1 MPIGFKGMDKPPL
14 QSSRMDTS
22 RTLADR
28 YELLGHIA
36 RGGMADVYE
45 ARDTLLGRRV
55 AVKVLHSQF
64 SSDEAFVK
72 RFRREA
78 QAAANLSHPNIVGIY
93 DWGQEGS
100 TYFIVMELVEGRS
113 LRDVLREEGPL
124 LPRRAIEIS
133 AEAAAALSVAHRS
146 GLVHRDVKPGNL
158 LMAADGKVK
167 VTDFGIARAWDDSSE
182 LTKTGAVIGTAT
194 YFSPEQAQG
203 VPADERS
210 DIYALGVVMYEML
223 TGRPPFSGE
232 SPVAVAY
239 QHVSALAAQPSLDN
253 PDVPPDVDRIVMRAI
268 DKDPELRYQTAE
280 ELRQD
285 LLLFLRGEA
294 LATVPSSD
302 APTRVLQPS
311 SVPPPTATP
320 DEIYRQVAPSEP
332 TSSQLPFIITTFA
345 LVVALGVGIFLLLR
359 ALAPGTP
366 EATLIEIPNVA
377 GMTQAEAL
385 LELQQLG
392 FKVIPEPGVSDTVEE
407 GRVIGTKPPVGD
419 MAEDGAFIIVYVS
432 LGAEAFPVPP
442 LVGLDLVRA
451 TELIEKA
458 GLLLGRVEPIPDDT
472 VPADE
477 VISQDP
483 PAGQDAAAGT
493 AVNLVVSTG
502 LEEFPIPTDLAG
514 RSEGDAGFILGNLG
528 LSVVFETEFSSET
541 LKGFVV
547 RTEPPGGTTVK
558 KGDRVMVYVSNGP
571 EPVVVP
577 NLVGATQDQAR
588 SALEALGL
596 VIRVNTTTVEVPA
609 DQDGLVAEQLPAP
622 GTEVQPGTTVSV
634 TLGKAPPPPTTTTQ
648 ATTTTTSG

>member
-1 MPIGFKGMDKPPL
+1 MEP
-14 QSSRMDTS
+14 S

-36 RGGMADVYE
+36 RGGMADVFE

-100 TYFIVMELVEGRS
+100 TYFIVMELIEGRS
-113 LRDVLREEGPL
+113 LRDVLREDGPL

-133 AEAAAALSVAHRS
+133 AEVAAALSVAHRS
-146 GLVHRDVKPGNL
+146 GLVHRDIKPGNML
-158 LMAADGKVK
+158 LTADGTVK

-203 VPADERS
+203 TPADERS

-223 TGRPPFSGE
+223 AGRPPFSGE

-239 QHVSALAAQPSLDN
+239 QHVSSLAVQPSLDN
-253 PDVPPDVDRIVMRAI
+253 PDVPNELDAIVMRALE
-268 DKDPELRYQTAE
+268 KDPDARYQTADD
-280 ELRQD
+280 LRHA
-285 LLLFLRGEA
+285 LLLFLRGETPP
-294 LATVPSSD
+294 TVPAAE
-302 APTRVLQPS
+302 APTRLIPPTP
-311 SVPPPTATP
+311 VPPPTATP
-320 DEIYRQVAPSEP
+320 DEIYRQVAPPES
-332 TSSQLPFIITTFA
+332 TGSQLPFIITTFA

-366 EATLIEIPNVA
+366 DQTLILIPDVA

-392 FKVIPEPGVSDTVEE
+392 FNVIPEPNASDTVEE
-407 GRVIGTKPPVGD
+407 GRVIGTKPPAGD
-419 MAEDGAFIIVYVS
+419 EAEDGAFIIVYVS

-442 LVGLDLVRA
+442 VVGQDLVRA

-458 GLLLGRVEPIPDDT
+458 GLVLGTVEQIADDV
-472 VPADE
+472 VPAGQ

-483 PAGQDAAAGT
+483 PAGEDAASGT
-493 AVNLVVSTG
+493 AVNLVISTG
-502 LEEFPIPTDLAG
+502 LEEFPIPDDLVG
-514 RSEGDAGFILGNLG
+514 RSEGDVGFILGNLG
-528 LSVVFETEFSSET
+528 LSVVFETEFSSEI

-547 RTEPPGGTTVK
+547 RTEPTAGLTVK
-558 KGDRVMVYVSNGP
+558 KGDPVTVFVSEGP
-571 EPVVVP
+571 EPVVIPSVI
-577 NLVGATQDQAR
+577 GMTETDAR
-588 SALEALGL
+588 TVLEALVL
-596 VIRVNTTTVEVPA
+596 EVRVAATTIEVAPE
-609 DQDGLVAEQLPAP
+609 QDGLVVEQSPAAD
-622 GTEVQPGTTVSV
+622 TEVEPGSTV
-634 TLGKAPPPPTTTTQ
+634 TLTLGRAPTTTTTL
-648 ATTTTTSG
+648 AP

>member
-1 MPIGFKGMDKPPL
+1 ME
-14 QSSRMDTS
+14 TS

-100 TYFIVMELVEGRS
+100 TYFIVMELIEGRS

-133 AEAAAALSVAHRS
+133 AEVAAALSVAHRS
-146 GLVHRDVKPGNL
+146 GLVHRDIKPGNML
-158 LMAADGKVK
+158 LAADGTVK

-182 LTKTGAVIGTAT
+182 LTKTGSVIGTAT

-203 VPADERS
+203 APADERS

-232 SPVAVAY
+232 NPVAVAY
-239 QHVSALAAQPSLDN
+239 QHVSSLAAQPSIDN
-253 PDVPPDVDRIVMRAI
+253 PDVPPDLDGIVMRAL
-268 DKDPELRYQTAE
+268 DKNPELRYQTADD
-280 ELRQD
+280 LRQA
-285 LLLFLRGEA
+285 LLIFLRGETQP
-294 LATVPSSD
+294 TVPSAE
-302 APTRVLQPS
+302 APTQLIQQSP
-311 SVPPPTATP
+311 VPPPTATP
-320 DEIYRQVAPSEP
+320 DEIYRQVAPPEP
-332 TSSQLPFIITTFA
+332 ASSQLPFIITTFA
-345 LVVALGVGIFLLLR
+345 LVVALAVGIFLLLR

-366 EATLIEIPNVA
+366 DQTLIPIPTVA

-392 FKVIPEPGVSDTVEE
+392 FNVIPEPNASEEVEE
-407 GRVIGTKPPVGD
+407 GRVIGTKPPAGEE
-419 MAEDGAFIIVYVS
+419 AEDGAFIIVFVS
-432 LGAEAFPVPP
+432 LGAEAFPVPSV
-442 LVGLDLVRA
+442 VGFDLERA
-451 TELIEKA
+451 TELLEKDGLTLGTVDQVSDDEMPA
-458 GLLLGRVEPIPDDT
+458 G
-472 VPADE
+472 E

-483 PAGQDAAAGT
+483 LAGEDAAPGT
-493 AVNLVVSTG
+493 AVNLMVSTG
-502 LEEFPIPTDLAG
+502 LEEFAIPDDLVG
-514 RSEGDAGFILGNLG
+514 RSAGDVGFILGNLG
-528 LSVVFETEFSSET
+528 LEVVVDQEFSAEV
-541 LKGFVV
+541 LQGFVV
-547 RTEPPGGTTVK
+547 RTEPVGGATVSS
-558 KGDRVMVYVSNGP
+558 GDQVTVYVSDGP
-571 EPVVVP
+571 EPVAVP
-577 NLVGATQDQAR
+577 PLIGTTEDQAR

-596 VIRVNTTTVEVPA
+596 VIRVNAATIEVSA
-609 DQDGLVAEQLPAP
+609 DQDGLVAEQLPAA
-622 GTEVQPGTTVSV
+622 GTEVEPGSTVSV
-634 TLGKAPPPPTTTTQ
+634 TLGKAPAPTTTTTE
-648 ATTTTTSG
+648 ATTTTTAAP

>member
-1 MPIGFKGMDKPPL
+1 ME
-14 QSSRMDTS
+14 TS

-100 TYFIVMELVEGRS
+100 TYFIVMELIEGRS

-133 AEAAAALSVAHRS
+133 AEVAAALSVAHRS
-146 GLVHRDVKPGNL
+146 GLVHRDIKPGNML
-158 LMAADGKVK
+158 LAADGTVK

-182 LTKTGAVIGTAT
+182 LTKTGSVIGTAT

-203 VPADERS
+203 APADERS

-232 SPVAVAY
+232 NPVAVAY
-239 QHVSALAAQPSLDN
+239 QHVSSLAAQPSIDN
-253 PDVPPDVDRIVMRAI
+253 PDVPPDLDGIVMRAL
-268 DKDPELRYQTAE
+268 DKNPELRYQTADD
-280 ELRQD
+280 LRQA
-285 LLLFLRGEA
+285 LLIFLRGETQP
-294 LATVPSSD
+294 TVPSAE
-302 APTRVLQPS
+302 APTQLIQQSP
-311 SVPPPTATP
+311 VPPPTATP
-320 DEIYRQVAPSEP
+320 DEIYRQVAPPEP
-332 TSSQLPFIITTFA
+332 ASSQLPFIITTFA
-345 LVVALGVGIFLLLR
+345 LVVALAVGIFLLLR

-366 EATLIEIPNVA
+366 DQTLIPIPTVA

-392 FKVIPEPGVSDTVEE
+392 FNVIPEPNASEEVEE
-407 GRVIGTKPPVGD
+407 GRVIGTKPPAGEE
-419 MAEDGAFIIVYVS
+419 AEDGAFIIVYVS
-432 LGAEAFPVPP
+432 LGAEAFPVPSV
-442 LVGLDLVRA
+442 VGFDLERA
-451 TELIEKA
+451 TELLEKDGLTLGTVDQVSDDEMPA
-458 GLLLGRVEPIPDDT
+458 G
-472 VPADE
+472 E

-483 PAGQDAAAGT
+483 LAGEDAAPGT
-493 AVNLVVSTG
+493 AVNLMVSTG
-502 LEEFPIPTDLAG
+502 LEEFAIPDDLVG
-514 RSEGDAGFILGNLG
+514 RSAGDVGFILGNLG
-528 LSVVFETEFSSET
+528 LEVVVDQEFSAEV
-541 LKGFVV
+541 LQGFVV
-547 RTEPPGGTTVK
+547 RTEPVGGATVSS
-558 KGDRVMVYVSNGP
+558 GDQVTVYVSDGP
-571 EPVVVP
+571 EPVAVP
-577 NLVGATQDQAR
+577 PLIGTTEDQAR

-596 VIRVNTTTVEVPA
+596 VIRVNAATIEVSA
-609 DQDGLVAEQLPAP
+609 DQDGLVAEQLPAA
-622 GTEVQPGTTVSV
+622 GTEVEPGSTVSV
-634 TLGKAPPPPTTTTQ
+634 TLGKAPAPTTTTTE
-648 ATTTTTSG
+648 ATTTTTAAP

>member
-1 MPIGFKGMDKPPL
+1 MEP
-14 QSSRMDTS
+14 S

-100 TYFIVMELVEGRS
+100 TYFIVMELIEGRS
-113 LRDVLREEGPL
+113 LRDVLRAEGPL
-124 LPRRAIEIS
+124 LPRRAVEIS
-133 AEAAAALSVAHRS
+133 AEVAAALSVAHRS
-146 GLVHRDVKPGNL
+146 GLIHRDIKPGNML
-158 LMAADGKVK
+158 LAADGTVK

-203 VPADERS
+203 SPADERS

-223 TGRPPFSGE
+223 AGRPPFSGD

-239 QHVSALAAQPSLDN
+239 QHVSSLAAQPSLDN
-253 PDVPPDVDRIVMRAI
+253 PDIPPELDAIVMRAL
-268 DKDPELRYQTAE
+268 DKNPDARYQTADD
-280 ELRQD
+280 LRQA
-285 LLLFLRGEA
+285 LLLFLRGETPPA
-294 LATVPSSD
+294 AVPSAE
-302 APTRVLQPS
+302 APTRLIPAAP
-311 SVPPPTATP
+311 VPPATSTP
-320 DEIYRQVAPSEP
+320 DEIYRQMAPAEP
-332 TSSQLPFIITTFA
+332 NSSQLPFIITTFA
-345 LVVALGVGIFLLLR
+345 LVVALAVGIFLLLR

-366 EATLIEIPNVA
+366 DQNLIAIPNVA

-392 FKVIPEPGVSDTVEE
+392 FNVIPEPNASETVEE
-407 GRVIGTKPPVGD
+407 GRVIGTKPAAGEE
-419 MAEDGAFIIVYVS
+419 AEDGAFIIVYVS
-432 LGAEAFPVPP
+432 IGAEAFPVPP
-442 LVGLDLVRA
+442 VVGQDLVRA
-451 TELIEKA
+451 TDLIEKA
-458 GLLLGRVEPIPDDT
+458 GLVLGTVEQIPDDEI
-472 VPADE
+472 PAGQ

-483 PAGQDAAAGT
+483 PAGEDAAPGT

-502 LEEFPIPTDLAG
+502 LEEFPIPGDLIG
-514 RSEGDAGFILGNLG
+514 RSEGDVGFILGNLG
-528 LSVVFETEFSSET
+528 LTVVFDTEFSSDI

-547 RTEPPGGTTVK
+547 RTDPTGGTTVM
-558 KGDRVMVYVSNGP
+558 KGDRITVYVSDGP
-571 EPVVVP
+571 EPVEVP
-577 NLVGATQDQAR
+577 NLLGSTEDQAR
-588 SALEALGL
+588 SAVQALGL
-596 VIRVNTTTVEVPA
+596 VLRVTATTIEVSP
-609 DQDGLVAEQLPAP
+609 DQDGLVAQQVPAAGSEAEP
-622 GTEVQPGTTVSV
+622 GSTVTV
-634 TLGKAPPPPTTTTQ
+634 TLGRAPATTTTTQ
-648 ATTTTTSG
+648 ATTTTTAAP

>member
-1 MPIGFKGMDKPPL
+1 ME
-14 QSSRMDTS
+14 SS

-100 TYFIVMELVEGRS
+100 TYFIVMELVDGKS
-113 LRDVLREEGPL
+113 LRDVLRDEDPL

-133 AEAAAALSVAHRS
+133 AEVAAALSVAHRS
-146 GLVHRDVKPGNL
+146 GLVHRDIKPGNM
-158 LMAADGKVK
+158 LMAADGTVK

-203 VPADERS
+203 EPADERS

-232 SPVAVAY
+232 NPVAVAY
-239 QHVSALAAQPSLDN
+239 QHVSSLAAQPSLDN
-253 PDVPPDVDRIVMRAI
+253 PDVPPDLDQIVMRSL
-268 DKDPELRYQTAE
+268 DKNPDLRYQTADD
-280 ELRQD
+280 LRHD

-294 LATVPSSD
+294 PATVPAAD
-302 APTRVLQPS
+302 APTQVMQPS
-311 SVPPPTATP
+311 TVPPPTATP
-320 DEIYRQVAPSEP
+320 DEIYRQVAPPEP

-345 LVVALGVGIFLLLR
+345 LVVALAVGIFLLLR

-366 EATLIEIPNVA
+366 VETLLQIPDVA

-392 FKVIPEPGVSDTVEE
+392 FNVIPEPNASETVDE
-407 GRVIGTKPPVGD
+407 GRVIGTKPPAGEET
-419 MAEDGAFIIVYVS
+419 EDGAFIIVYVS
-432 LGAEAFPVPP
+432 LGAEAFPVPSV
-442 LVGLDLVRA
+442 VGFDLVRA
-451 TELIEKA
+451 TELIEKD
-458 GLLLGRVEPIPDDT
+458 GLVLGDVQQEPDDE
-472 VPADE
+472 VPAGE
-477 VISQDP
+477 VISQEP
-483 PAGQDAAAGT
+483 LAGEDAAPGS

-502 LEEFPIPTDLAG
+502 LEEFAIPDDLAG
-514 RSEGDAGFILGNLG
+514 RSEGDVGFILGNLG
-528 LSVVFETEFSSET
+528 LEVIFETEFSPDI
-541 LKGFVV
+541 LRGFVV
-547 RTEPPGGTTVK
+547 RTDPAGGATVM
-558 KGDRVMVYVSNGP
+558 KGDQVTVYVSDGP

-577 NLVGATQDQAR
+577 NLLGISEDQAR

-596 VIRVNTTTVEVPA
+596 VIRVNATTIDVLPE
-609 DQDGLVAEQLPAP
+609 QDGLVAEQLPAADAEVEP
-622 GTEVQPGTTVSV
+622 GSTVSV
-634 TLGKAPPPPTTTTQ
+634 TLGRAPPPVTTTP
-648 ATTTTTSG
+648 

>member
-1 MPIGFKGMDKPPL
+1 MEP
-14 QSSRMDTS
+14 S

-100 TYFIVMELVEGRS
+100 TYFIVMELVEGKS
-113 LRDVLREEGPL
+113 LRDVLRDEGPL
-124 LPRRAIEIS
+124 LPRRALEIS
-133 AEAAAALSVAHRS
+133 AEVAAALSVAHRS
-146 GLVHRDVKPGNL
+146 GLVHRDVKPGNML
-158 LMAADGKVK
+158 LAADGTVK

-203 VPADERS
+203 GDADERS

-232 SPVAVAY
+232 NPVAVAY
-239 QHVSALAAQPSLDN
+239 QHVSSVAAQPSLDN
-253 PDVPPDVDRIVMRAI
+253 PDVPPDLDAIVMRAL
-268 DKDPELRYQTAE
+268 DKDPDRRYQSADD
-280 ELRQD
+280 LRHD
-285 LLLFLRGEA
+285 VLLFLRGESPA
-294 LATVPSSD
+294 AVPPAD
-302 APTRVLQPS
+302 APTQLMQPS
-311 SVPPPTATP
+311 PVPPPTSTP
-320 DEIYRQVAPSEP
+320 DEIYRQVAPPEQSG
-332 TSSQLPFIITTFA
+332 SQLPFIITTFA
-345 LVVALGVGIFLLLR
+345 LVVALAVGIFLLLR

-366 EATLIEIPNVA
+366 DVTSIAIPNVA

-392 FKVIPEPGVSDTVEE
+392 FNVIPEPNASDTVDE
-407 GRVIGTKPPVGD
+407 GRVIGTKPAAGEE
-419 MAEDGAFIIVYVS
+419 AEDGAFIIVYVS

-442 LVGLDLVRA
+442 VVGQDLVRA

-458 GLLLGRVEPIPDDT
+458 GLVLGTVEQIADDE
-472 VPADE
+472 VPAGE

-483 PAGQDAAAGT
+483 PAGEDSAPET
-493 AVNLVVSTG
+493 PVNLVVSTG
-502 LEEFPIPTDLAG
+502 LAEFPIPDDLIG
-514 RSEGDAGFILGNLG
+514 RSEGDVGFRLGNLG
-528 LSVVFETEFSSET
+528 LEPVFETEFSSEI
-541 LKGFVV
+541 LEGFVI
-547 RTEPPGGTTVK
+547 RTEPGGGATVK
-558 KGDRVMVYVSNGP
+558 KGDQVTVFVSEGP
-571 EPVVVP
+571 QPVVVP
-577 NLVGATQDQAR
+577 NLVGRNEAQAR

-596 VIRVNTTTVEVPA
+596 AIRINATTIEVSP
-609 DQDGLVAEQLPAP
+609 DQDGLVVEQVPAAGAEVEP
-622 GTEVQPGTTVSV
+622 GATISV
-634 TLGKAPPPPTTTTQ
+634 TLGEAPPPTTTS
-648 ATTTTTSG
+648 TTEGSDGA

>member
-1 MPIGFKGMDKPPL
+1 ME
-14 QSSRMDTS
+14 ST

-78 QAAANLSHPNIVGIY
+78 QASANLSHPNIVGIY

-100 TYFIVMELVEGRS
+100 TYFIVMELIEGKS

-133 AEAAAALSVAHRS
+133 AEVAAALSVAHRS
-146 GLVHRDVKPGNL
+146 GLVHRDIKPGNML
-158 LMAADGKVK
+158 LTPDGTVK

-182 LTKTGAVIGTAT
+182 LTKTGSVIGTAT

-203 VPADERS
+203 APADERS

-232 SPVAVAY
+232 NPVAVAY
-239 QHVSALAAQPSLDN
+239 QHVSSLAAQPSLDN
-253 PDVPPDVDRIVMRAI
+253 PDVPPTLDGIVMRAL
-268 DKDPELRYQTAE
+268 DKDPELRYQTADD
-280 ELRQD
+280 LRQA
-285 LLLFLRGEA
+285 LLLFLRGETPP
-294 LATVPSSD
+294 LVPSAG
-302 APTRVLQPS
+302 APTQLIQPS
-311 SVPPPTATP
+311 PVPPPTATP
-320 DEIYRQVAPSEP
+320 DEIYRQVAPPEP
-332 TSSQLPFIITTFA
+332 SSSQLPFIIATFA

-359 ALAPGTP
+359 ALAPGSP
-366 EATLIEIPNVA
+366 DPTLIVIPNVA

-392 FKVIPEPGVSDTVEE
+392 FNVIPEPNASEEVEE
-407 GRVIGTKPPVGD
+407 GRVIGTKPPAGD
-419 MAEDGAFIIVYVS
+419 EAEDGAFIIVYVS

-442 LVGLDLVRA
+442 VIGQDLVRA

-458 GLLLGRVEPIPDDT
+458 GLVLGTVEQIPDEEA
-472 VPADE
+472 PAGE

-483 PAGQDAAAGT
+483 PAGEDAARGT

-502 LEEFPIPTDLAG
+502 LEEFPIPDDLTG

-528 LSVVFETEFSSET
+528 LTVVFDTEFSTEI

-547 RTEPPGGTTVK
+547 RTDPAAGATVN
-558 KGDRVMVYVSNGP
+558 KGDLVTVYVSEGP
-571 EPVVVP
+571 EPVVIPSLIGTTV
-577 NLVGATQDQAR
+577 DQAGA
-588 SALEALGL
+588 ALEALGL
-596 VIRVNTTTVEVPA
+596 NIRVNATTIEVSAERDGLIAEQFPAADVEV
-609 DQDGLVAEQLPAP
+609 DP
-622 GTEVQPGTTVSV
+622 GSTVSV
-634 TLGKAPPPPTTTTQ
+634 TLGKAPAPTTTT
-648 ATTTTTSG
+648 AAP

>member
-1 MPIGFKGMDKPPL
+1 ME
-14 QSSRMDTS
+14 SS

-100 TYFIVMELVEGRS
+100 TYFIVMELVDGKS
-113 LRDVLREEGPL
+113 LRDVLRDQEAL
-124 LPRRAIEIS
+124 LPRRAIEIG
-133 AEAAAALSVAHRS
+133 AEVAAALSVAPRS
-146 GLVHRDVKPGNL
+146 GLVHRDVKAGNML
-158 LMAADGKVK
+158 LAADGTVK

-203 VPADERS
+203 EPADERS

-223 TGRPPFSGE
+223 AGRPPFSGE

-239 QHVSALAAQPSLDN
+239 QHVSSLAAQPSLDN
-253 PDVPPDVDRIVMRAI
+253 PDVPPDLDQIVMRAL
-268 DKDPELRYQTAE
+268 DKNPDLRYQTADD
-280 ELRQD
+280 LRHD

-294 LATVPSSD
+294 PATVPAAD
-302 APTRVLQPS
+302 APTQLMQPS
-311 SVPPPTATP
+311 TVPPPTATP
-320 DEIYRQVAPSEP
+320 DEIYRQVAPPEP
-332 TSSQLPFIITTFA
+332 TRSQLPFIITTFA
-345 LVVALGVGIFLLLR
+345 LVVALAVGIFLLLR

-366 EATLIEIPNVA
+366 VETLIQIPDVA

-392 FKVIPEPGVSDTVEE
+392 FNVIPEPNASETVDE
-407 GRVIGTKPPVGD
+407 GRVIGTKPPAGEET
-419 MAEDGAFIIVYVS
+419 EDGAFIIVYVS
-432 LGAEAFPVPP
+432 LGAEAFPVPSV
-442 LVGLDLVRA
+442 VGFDLVRA
-451 TELIEKA
+451 TELLEKD
-458 GLLLGRVEPIPDDT
+458 GLVLGDVQQEPDDE
-472 VPADE
+472 VPAGE

-483 PAGQDAAAGT
+483 PAGEDAAPGS
-493 AVNLVVSTG
+493 AVNLIVSTG
-502 LEEFPIPTDLAG
+502 LEEFAIPDDLVS
-514 RSEGDAGFILGNLG
+514 RSEGDAGFVLGNLG
-528 LSVVFETEFSSET
+528 LEVVFETEFSPDV
-541 LKGFVV
+541 LRGFVI
-547 RTEPPGGTTVK
+547 RTEPAGGTTVM
-558 KGDRVMVYVSNGP
+558 KGDQVTVYVSDGP

-577 NLVGATQDQAR
+577 NLVGASEEQAR
-588 SALEALGL
+588 SALEALDL
-596 VIRVNTTTVEVPA
+596 VIRVNATTIEVIA
-609 DQDGLVAEQLPAP
+609 ERDGLVAEQLPAAGAEVEP
-622 GTEVQPGTTVSV
+622 GSTVSV
-634 TLGKAPPPPTTTTQ
+634 TLGQAPPPTTTTP
-648 ATTTTTSG
+648 

>member
-1 MPIGFKGMDKPPL
+1 MEP
-14 QSSRMDTS
+14 S

-100 TYFIVMELVEGRS
+100 TYFIVMELIEGRS
-113 LRDVLREEGPL
+113 LRDVLRQEGPL

-133 AEAAAALSVAHRS
+133 AEVAAALSVAHRS
-146 GLVHRDVKPGNL
+146 GLVHRDIKPGNML
-158 LMAADGKVK
+158 LAADGTVK

-203 VPADERS
+203 APADERS

-239 QHVSALAAQPSLDN
+239 QHVSSLAAQPSLDN
-253 PDVPPDVDRIVMRAI
+253 PDVPPDLDAIVMRAL
-268 DKDPELRYQTAE
+268 DKDPELRYQTADDF
-280 ELRQD
+280 RQA
-285 LLLFLRGEA
+285 LLLFLRGETP
-294 LATVPSSD
+294 ATVPSAE
-302 APTRVLQPS
+302 APTQLIQAS

-320 DEIYRQVAPSEP
+320 DEIYRQVAPPEP
-332 TSSQLPFIITTFA
+332 TTSQLPFIITTFA
-345 LVVALGVGIFLLLR
+345 LVVALAVGIFLLLR

-366 EATLIEIPNVA
+366 DQTLIEIPAVA

-385 LELQQLG
+385 LELQQFG
-392 FKVIPEPGVSDTVEE
+392 FNVIPEPNASETVEE
-407 GRVIGTKPPVGD
+407 GRVIGTKPAGGD
-419 MAEDGAFIIVYVS
+419 QAEDGAFIIVYVS

-442 LVGLDLVRA
+442 VVGQDLVRA
-451 TELIEKA
+451 SELIEKA
-458 GLLLGRVEPIPDDT
+458 GLVLGTVEQIPDEEAPT
-472 VPADE
+472 GE

-483 PAGQDAAAGT
+483 PAGEDAAPGT

-502 LEEFPIPTDLAG
+502 LEEFPIPDDLTR
-514 RSEGDAGFILGNLG
+514 RSEGDVGFILGNLG
-528 LSVVFETEFSSET
+528 LSVVFDTEFSPEIP
-541 LKGFVV
+541 KGFVV
-547 RTEPPGGTTVK
+547 RTDPPAGATVK
-558 KGDRVMVYVSNGP
+558 KGDEVTVYVSDGP

-577 NLVGATQDQAR
+577 NLMGVSEEQAR
-588 SALEALGL
+588 STLEALGL
-596 VIRVNTTTVEVPA
+596 VIRVNATTVEVIA
-609 DQDGLVAEQLPAP
+609 ERDGLIAEQLPEADAEVEP
-622 GTEVQPGTTVSV
+622 GATVSV
-634 TLGKAPPPPTTTTQ
+634 TLGRAPQPTTTVD
-648 ATTTTTSG
+648 S

>member
-1 MPIGFKGMDKPPL
+1 MDSP
-14 QSSRMDTS
+14 RI
-22 RTLADR
+22 LADR

-45 ARDTLLGRRV
+45 ARDSLLGRRV

-100 TYFIVMELVEGRS
+100 TYFIVMELVEGKS
-113 LRDVLREEGPL
+113 LRDVLRDEGPL

-133 AEAAAALSVAHRS
+133 AEVAAALSVAHRS
-146 GLVHRDVKPGNL
+146 GLVHRDVKPGNML
-158 LMAADGKVK
+158 LTPDGTVK

-203 VPADERS
+203 SPADERS

-239 QHVSALAAQPSLDN
+239 QHVSSVAAQPSLDN
-253 PDVPPDVDRIVMRAI
+253 PDIPPDLDRIVMRAL
-268 DKDPELRYQTAE
+268 DKSPEMRYQTAD

-285 LLLFLRGEA
+285 LLLFLRGEIPA
-294 LATVPSSD
+294 AVPAGD
-302 APTRVLQPS
+302 APTQVMPPS
-311 SVPPPTATP
+311 PVPPATATP
-320 DEIYRQVAPSEP
+320 DEIYRQIAPPEQ
-332 TSSQLPFIITTFA
+332 TTSQLPFIITTFA

-359 ALAPGTP
+359 ALAPGTEEP
-366 EATLIEIPNVA
+366 TTTAVPNVA
-377 GMTQAEAL
+377 GMTQTEAL

-392 FKVIPEPGVSDTVEE
+392 FNVIPEPSASDTVEE
-407 GRVIGTKPPVGD
+407 GRVIATKPPAGEE
-419 MAEDGAFIIVYVS
+419 AEDGAIIIVYVS

-442 LVGLDLVRA
+442 VVGQDLARA

-458 GLLLGRVEPIPDDT
+458 GLVLGTVEQVPDDT
-472 VPADE
+472 APE
-477 VISQDP
+477 GQVISQDP
-483 PAGQDAAAGT
+483 PAGEDAAPET
-493 AVNLVVSTG
+493 PVNLVVSTG
-502 LEEFPIPTDLAG
+502 LEEFPIPDDLIG
-514 RSEGDAGFILGNLG
+514 RSEGDVGFILGNLG
-528 LSVVFETEFSSET
+528 LEPVFETEFSSEI
-541 LKGFVV
+541 LEGFVV
-547 RTEPPGGTTVK
+547 RTEPGGGATVK
-558 KGDRVMVYVSNGP
+558 KGDQVTVFVSEGP
-571 EPVVVP
+571 EPVEVP
-577 NLVGATQDQAR
+577 NLIGSTEEQAR

-596 VIRVNTTTVEVPA
+596 VLRVNATTVEVSP
-609 DQDGLVAEQLPAP
+609 DLDGLVAEQLPSA
-622 GTEVQPGTTVSV
+622 GTEVEPGTTISV
-634 TLGKAPPPPTTTTQ
+634 TLGEAP
-648 ATTTTTSG
+648 ATTTTTTEAGDG

>member
-1 MPIGFKGMDKPPL
+1 MEP
-14 QSSRMDTS
+14 S

-93 DWGQEGS
+93 DWGQEGA

-133 AEAAAALSVAHRS
+133 AEVAAALSVAHRS
-146 GLVHRDVKPGNL
+146 GLVHRDIKPGNML
-158 LMAADGKVK
+158 LAADGTVK

-203 VPADERS
+203 SPADERS

-239 QHVSALAAQPSLDN
+239 QHVSSLAAQPSLDN
-253 PDVPPDVDRIVMRAI
+253 PDVPPELDGIVMRAL
-268 DKDPELRYQTAE
+268 DKDPDGRFQTADDM
-280 ELRQD
+280 RHS
-285 LLLFLRGEA
+285 LLLFLRGESQPS
-294 LATVPSSD
+294 VPVTD
-302 APTRVLQPS
+302 APTRLLQPS
-311 SVPPPTATP
+311 PVPPPTATP
-320 DEIYRQVAPSEP
+320 DEIYRQVAPQEP

-345 LVVALGVGIFLLLR
+345 LVVALGIGIFLLLK

-366 EATLIEIPNVA
+366 DQTLILIPDVA

-392 FKVIPEPGVSDTVEE
+392 FNVIPEPNASDTVEE
-407 GRVIGTKPPVGD
+407 GRVIGTKPPAGD
-419 MAEDGAFIIVYVS
+419 EAEDGAFIIVYVS

-442 LVGLDLVRA
+442 VVGQDLVRA

-458 GLLLGRVEPIPDDT
+458 GLVLGT
-472 VPADE
+472 VQQQADE
-477 VISQDP
+477 VAPAGQVISQDP
-483 PAGQDAAAGT
+483 PAGEDAAPGT

-502 LEEFPIPTDLAG
+502 LEEFPIPGDLIG
-514 RSEGDAGFILGNLG
+514 RSEGDVGFILGNLG
-528 LSVVFETEFSSET
+528 LTVRFDTEFSSDV

-547 RTEPPGGTTVK
+547 RTDPAAGATVN
-558 KGDRVMVYVSNGP
+558 KGDAVTVYVSDGP
-571 EPVVVP
+571 EPVDVPDVV
-577 NLVGATQDQAR
+577 GQTESQAR
-588 SALEALGL
+588 STLEALGL
-596 VIRVNTTTVEVPA
+596 AVRVNATTIEVAP
-609 DQDGLVAEQLPAP
+609 DQDGLVAEQLPAAGSQVEP
-622 GTEVQPGTTVSV
+622 GSTVSI
-634 TLGKAPPPPTTTTQ
+634 TLGKAP
-648 ATTTTTSG
+648 TTTTTTTTTTAP

>member
-1 MPIGFKGMDKPPL
+1 MEP
-14 QSSRMDTS
+14 S

-36 RGGMADVYE
+36 RGGMADVFE

-100 TYFIVMELVEGRS
+100 TYFIVMELIEGRS
-113 LRDVLREEGPL
+113 LRDVLRDDGPL
-124 LPRRAIEIS
+124 MPKRAIEIS
-133 AEAAAALSVAHRS
+133 AEVAAALSVAHRS
-146 GLVHRDVKPGNL
+146 GLVHRDIKPGNIL
-158 LMAADGKVK
+158 LAADGTVK

-203 VPADERS
+203 SPADERS

-223 TGRPPFSGE
+223 AGRPPFSGE

-239 QHVSALAAQPSLDN
+239 QHVSSLAAQPSLDN
-253 PDVPPDVDRIVMRAI
+253 PDVPPDLDAIVMRAL
-268 DKDPELRYQTAE
+268 DKNPEARYQTADD
-280 ELRQD
+280 LRQA

-294 LATVPSSD
+294 PATVPSAE
-302 APTRVLQPS
+302 APTRLIQPIP
-311 SVPPPTATP
+311 VPPPTATP
-320 DEIYRQVAPSEP
+320 DEIYRQVAPPEP
-332 TSSQLPFIITTFA
+332 ASSQLPFIITTFA
-345 LVVALGVGIFLLLR
+345 LVVALAVGIFLLLK

-366 EATLIEIPNVA
+366 DLALITIPDVA

-392 FKVIPEPGVSDTVEE
+392 FNVIPEPNASDTVEE
-407 GRVIGTKPPVGD
+407 GRVIGTKPAAGEE
-419 MAEDGAFIIVYVS
+419 AEDGAFIIVYVS

-442 LVGLDLVRA
+442 VVGQDLVRA

-458 GLLLGRVEPIPDDT
+458 GLVLGTVEQVPDE
-472 VPADE
+472 VAPAGQ
-477 VISQDP
+477 VISQNP
-483 PAGQDAAAGT
+483 PAGEDAAPGT
-493 AVNLVVSTG
+493 AVDLVVSTG
-502 LEEFPIPTDLAG
+502 LEEFPIPDDLVG
-514 RSEGDAGFILGNLG
+514 RSEGDVGFILGNLG
-528 LSVVFETEFSSET
+528 LIVVFDTEFSSEV
-541 LKGFVV
+541 LKGFVI
-547 RTEPPGGTTVK
+547 RTDPTAGATVN
-558 KGDRVMVYVSNGP
+558 KGDQVTVYISDGP
-571 EPVVVP
+571 EPVSVP
-577 NLVGATQDQAR
+577 NVIGSNEDQAR

-596 VIRVNTTTVEVPA
+596 AVRVNTTTIEVSPEL
-609 DQDGLVAEQLPAP
+609 DGLVAEQLPAP
-622 GTEVQPGTTVSV
+622 GTSVEPGSTVSI
-634 TLGKAPPPPTTTTQ
+634 TLGKAPPTTTTTTA
-648 ATTTTTSG
+648 ATTTTTAAP

>member
-1 MPIGFKGMDKPPL
+1 MEP
-14 QSSRMDTS
+14 S

-113 LRDVLREEGPL
+113 LRDILRDEGPL
-124 LPRRAIEIS
+124 MPRRAIEIS

-146 GLVHRDVKPGNL
+146 GLVHRDIKPGNML
-158 LMAADGKVK
+158 LTADGTVK

-203 VPADERS
+203 SQADERS

-239 QHVSALAAQPSLDN
+239 QHVSSLAAQPSLDN
-253 PDVPPDVDRIVMRAI
+253 PDVPTDLDAIVMRAI
-268 DKDPELRYQTAE
+268 EKDPEARYQTADD
-280 ELRQD
+280 LRHA
-285 LLLFLRGEA
+285 LLLYLRGEA
-294 LATVPSSD
+294 PAVVPAAE
-302 APTRVLQPS
+302 APTRMMQPTA
-311 SVPPPTATP
+311 VPPATSTP
-320 DEIYRQVAPSEP
+320 DEIYRQMAPQEVAK
-332 TSSQLPFIITTFA
+332 SQLPFIITTFA

-359 ALAPGTP
+359 ALAPGAP
-366 EATLIEIPNVA
+366 DQTLIAIPDVA

-392 FKVIPEPGVSDTVEE
+392 FNVIPEPNASETVEE
-407 GRVIGTKPPVGD
+407 GRVIGTKPPAGD
-419 MAEDGAFIIVYVS
+419 EAEDGSFIIVYVS

-442 LVGLDLVRA
+442 VVGQDLVRA

-458 GLLLGRVEPIPDDT
+458 GLVLGAVEQIPDDEA
-472 VPADE
+472 PSGQ
-477 VISQDP
+477 VIAQDP
-483 PAGQDAAAGT
+483 PAGEDAAPGT
-493 AVNLVVSTG
+493 AVDLVVSTG
-502 LEEFPIPTDLAG
+502 LEEFPIPNDLVG
-514 RSEGDAGFILGNLG
+514 RSEGDVGFILGNLG
-528 LSVVFETEFSSET
+528 LTVVFDTEFSADI

-547 RTEPPGGTTVK
+547 RTDPGIGVTVN
-558 KGDRVMVYVSNGP
+558 KGDTVTVYVSDGP
-571 EPVVVP
+571 EPVAVP
-577 NLVGATQDQAR
+577 NVIGSTQDQAR

-596 VIRVNTTTVEVPA
+596 AVRVAATTIEVSP
-609 DQDGLVAEQLPAP
+609 DQDGLVAEQLPAA
-622 GTEVQPGTTVSV
+622 GTEVEPGSTISITM
-634 TLGKAPPPPTTTTQ
+634 GRAPTTTTTQ
-648 ATTTTTSG
+648 APTTTTTSP

>member
-1 MPIGFKGMDKPPL
+1 ME
-14 QSSRMDTS
+14 TS

-100 TYFIVMELVEGRS
+100 TYFIVMELIEGRS

-133 AEAAAALSVAHRS
+133 AEVAAALSVAHRS
-146 GLVHRDVKPGNL
+146 GLVHRDIKPGNML
-158 LMAADGKVK
+158 LAADGTVK

-182 LTKTGAVIGTAT
+182 LTKTGSVIGTAT

-203 VPADERS
+203 APADERS

-232 SPVAVAY
+232 NPVAVAY
-239 QHVSALAAQPSLDN
+239 QHVSSLAAQPSIDN
-253 PDVPPDVDRIVMRAI
+253 PDVPPDLDGIVMRAL
-268 DKDPELRYQTAE
+268 DKNPELRYQTADD
-280 ELRQD
+280 LRQA
-285 LLLFLRGEA
+285 LLIFLRGETQP
-294 LATVPSSD
+294 TVPSAQ
-302 APTRVLQPS
+302 APTQLIQQSP
-311 SVPPPTATP
+311 VPPPTATP
-320 DEIYRQVAPSEP
+320 DEIYRQVAPPEP
-332 TSSQLPFIITTFA
+332 ASSQLPFIITTFA
-345 LVVALGVGIFLLLR
+345 LVVALAVGIFLLLR

-366 EATLIEIPNVA
+366 DQTLIPIPTVA

-392 FKVIPEPGVSDTVEE
+392 FNVIPEPNASEEVEE
-407 GRVIGTKPPVGD
+407 GRVIGTKPPAGEE
-419 MAEDGAFIIVYVS
+419 AEDGAFIIVYVS
-432 LGAEAFPVPP
+432 LGAEAFPVPSV
-442 LVGLDLVRA
+442 VGFDLERA
-451 TELIEKA
+451 TELLEKDGLTLGTVDQVSDDEMPA
-458 GLLLGRVEPIPDDT
+458 G
-472 VPADE
+472 E

-483 PAGQDAAAGT
+483 LAGEDAAPGT
-493 AVNLVVSTG
+493 AVNLMVSTG
-502 LEEFPIPTDLAG
+502 LEEFAIPDDLVG
-514 RSEGDAGFILGNLG
+514 RSAGDVGFILGNLG
-528 LSVVFETEFSSET
+528 LEVVVDQEFSAEV
-541 LKGFVV
+541 LQGFVV
-547 RTEPPGGTTVK
+547 RTEPVGGATVSS
-558 KGDRVMVYVSNGP
+558 GDQVTVYVSDGP
-571 EPVVVP
+571 EPVAVP
-577 NLVGATQDQAR
+577 PLIGTTEDQAR

-596 VIRVNTTTVEVPA
+596 VIRVNAATIEVSA
-609 DQDGLVAEQLPAP
+609 DQDGLVAEQLPAA
-622 GTEVQPGTTVSV
+622 GTEVEPGSTVSV
-634 TLGKAPPPPTTTTQ
+634 TLGKAPAPTTTTTE
-648 ATTTTTSG
+648 ATTTTTAAP

>member
-1 MPIGFKGMDKPPL
+1 ME
-14 QSSRMDTS
+14 SA

-36 RGGMADVYE
+36 RGGMADVFE

-64 SSDEAFVK
+64 SADEAFVK

-124 LPRRAIEIS
+124 LPRRVIEIS
-133 AEAAAALSVAHRS
+133 AEVAAALSVAHRS
-146 GLVHRDVKPGNL
+146 GLVHRDIKPGNML
-158 LMAADGKVK
+158 LDADGTVK

-203 VPADERS
+203 EPADERS

-239 QHVSALAAQPSLDN
+239 QHVSSQAAQPSLDN
-253 PDVPPDVDRIVMRAI
+253 ADVPADLDHIVMRAL
-268 DKDPELRYQTAE
+268 DKNPENRYQTADD
-280 ELRQD
+280 LRHD

-294 LATVPSSD
+294 PATVPSPE
-302 APTRVLQPS
+302 APTQLMQPS
-311 SVPPPTATP
+311 PVPPPTAPP
-320 DEIYRQVAPSEP
+320 DEIYRQVVPPEP

-366 EATLIEIPNVA
+366 EETLIAIPDVA

-392 FKVIPEPGVSDTVEE
+392 FNVIPEPNASDTVEE
-407 GRVIGTKPPVGD
+407 GRVIGTKPANGEE
-419 MAEDGAFIIVYVS
+419 AEDGAFIIVYVS
-432 LGAEAFPVPP
+432 LGTEAIRVPSV
-442 LVGLDLVRA
+442 VGFDLDRA
-451 TELIEKA
+451 TELLEKD
-458 GLLLGRVEPIPDDT
+458 GLVRGEVVQQADDE
-472 VPADE
+472 VPAGD

-483 PAGQDAAAGT
+483 AAGEEASADT
-493 AVNLVVSTG
+493 PVDLVVSTG
-502 LEEFPIPTDLAG
+502 LEEFTIPVDLAG
-514 RSEGDAGFILGNLG
+514 RSEGDASFILANLG
-528 LSVVFETEFSSET
+528 LEVDFDSEFSPDILE
-541 LKGFVV
+541 GFVV
-547 RTEPPGGTTVK
+547 RTDPPAGATVK
-558 KGDRVMVYVSNGP
+558 KGDQVVVYTSDGP

-577 NLVGATQDQAR
+577 NLVGVTEDQAR
-588 SALEALGL
+588 TALEALGL
-596 VIRVNTTTVEVPA
+596 EIRVAATTVEVIA
-609 DQDGLVAEQLPAP
+609 ERDGLVAEQLPEAGAEVDP
-622 GTEVQPGTTVSV
+622 GSTVSV
-634 TLGKAPPPPTTTTQ
+634 TLGKAPGV
-648 ATTTTTSG
+648 TTTTTDDS

>member
-1 MPIGFKGMDKPPL
+1 MEP
-14 QSSRMDTS
+14 S

-28 YELLGHIA
+28 YELLSHIA

-113 LRDVLREEGPL
+113 LRDVLRDDGPL
-124 LPRRAIEIS
+124 LPRRAVEIS
-133 AEAAAALSVAHRS
+133 AEVAAALSVAHRS
-146 GLVHRDVKPGNL
+146 GLVHRDIKPGNML
-158 LMAADGKVK
+158 LAADGTVK

-203 VPADERS
+203 APADERS

-223 TGRPPFSGE
+223 AGRPPFSGE

-239 QHVSALAAQPSLDN
+239 QHVSSLAAQPSLDN
-253 PDVPPDVDRIVMRAI
+253 PDVPPDLDRIVMRSL
-268 DKDPELRYQTAE
+268 DKNPDLRYQTADD
-280 ELRQD
+280 LRHE

-294 LATVPSSD
+294 LATVPSGD
-302 APTRVLQPS
+302 APTQVMSPS
-311 SVPPPTATP
+311 PVPPPTATP
-320 DEIYRQVAPSEP
+320 DEIYRQVAPPEP
-332 TSSQLPFIITTFA
+332 SSSQLPFIITTFA

-366 EATLIEIPNVA
+366 TEILIDVPTVA

-385 LELQQLG
+385 LELQRLG
-392 FKVIPEPGVSDTVEE
+392 FNVIPEPSASDTVEE
-407 GRVIGTKPPVGD
+407 GRVIGTKPAAGEK
-419 MAEDGAFIIVYVS
+419 AEDGAFIIVYVS

-442 LVGLDLVRA
+442 LVGQDLARA

-458 GLLLGRVEPIPDDT
+458 GLVLGTVEQVPDEEA
-472 VPADE
+472 PAGA
-477 VISQDP
+477 VVSQDP
-483 PAGQDAAAGT
+483 PAGQEAASGT

-502 LEEFPIPTDLAG
+502 LEEFPIPGDLTG
-514 RSEGDAGFILGNLG
+514 RSEGDVGFILGNLG
-528 LSVVFETEFSSET
+528 LSVVFDSEFSPEIP
-541 LKGFVV
+541 KGFVV
-547 RTEPPGGTTVK
+547 RTDPAGGATVK
-558 KGDRVMVYVSNGP
+558 KGDQVTVYVSQGP

-577 NLVGATQDQAR
+577 NLVGSTQDQAR
-588 SALEALGL
+588 AALEDLGL
-596 VIRVNTTTVEVPA
+596 VIRVNAATVEVLA
-609 DQDGLVAEQLPAP
+609 ERDGLVAEQLPAA
-622 GTEVQPGTTVSV
+622 GVEVEAGTTVSV
-634 TLGKAPPPPTTTTQ
+634 TLGKAPPP
-648 ATTTTTSG
+648 TTTTTTEP

>member
-1 MPIGFKGMDKPPL
+1 MEP
-14 QSSRMDTS
+14 S

-36 RGGMADVYE
+36 RGGMADVFE

-100 TYFIVMELVEGRS
+100 TYFIVMELIEGRS
-113 LRDVLREEGPL
+113 LRDVLRDEGPL

-133 AEAAAALSVAHRS
+133 AEVAAALSVAHRS
-146 GLVHRDVKPGNL
+146 GLVHRDIKPGNML
-158 LMAADGKVK
+158 LTADGTVK

-203 VPADERS
+203 TPADERS

-223 TGRPPFSGE
+223 AGRPPFSGE

-239 QHVSALAAQPSLDN
+239 QHVSSLAAQPSLDN
-253 PDVPPDVDRIVMRAI
+253 PDVPHELDAIVMRALE
-268 DKDPELRYQTAE
+268 KDPDVRYQTADD
-280 ELRQD
+280 LRQA
-285 LLLFLRGEA
+285 LLLFLRGETPA
-294 LATVPSSD
+294 VVPPAE
-302 APTRVLQPS
+302 APTRLIPPS
-311 SVPPPTATP
+311 PVPPPTATP
-320 DEIYRQVAPSEP
+320 DEIYRQVAPPES
-332 TSSQLPFIITTFA
+332 TGSQLPFIITTFA

-366 EATLIEIPNVA
+366 DQTLIQIPDVA
-377 GMTQAEAL
+377 SMTQAEAL

-392 FKVIPEPGVSDTVEE
+392 FNVIPEPNASDTVEE
-407 GRVIGTKPPVGD
+407 GRVIGTKPPAGD
-419 MAEDGAFIIVYVS
+419 EAEDGAFIIVYVS

-442 LVGLDLVRA
+442 VVGQDLVRA

-458 GLLLGRVEPIPDDT
+458 GLVLGTVEQIADDT
-472 VPADE
+472 VPAGQ

-483 PAGQDAAAGT
+483 PAGEDAAPGT

-502 LEEFPIPTDLAG
+502 LQEFPIPDDLVG
-514 RSEGDAGFILGNLG
+514 RSEGDVGFILGNLG
-528 LSVVFETEFSSET
+528 LSVVFDIEFSSEI

-547 RTEPPGGTTVK
+547 RTEPAAGVTVK
-558 KGDRVMVYVSNGP
+558 KGDPVTVFVSDGP
-571 EPVVVP
+571 EPVVIPSV
-577 NLVGATQDQAR
+577 LGMTETEATA
-588 SALEALGL
+588 ALEALDL
-596 VIRVNTTTVEVPA
+596 QVRVAATRIEVDPE
-609 DQDGLVAEQLPAP
+609 QDGLVVEQSPAADTEAEP
-622 GTEVQPGTTVSV
+622 GSTV
-634 TLGKAPPPPTTTTQ
+634 TLTLGRASTTTTQ
-648 ATTTTTSG
+648 AP